1 MAVTIV
7 YGSDGGATR
16 AVASRIA
23 GRLGGKTVDIKTA
36 KPSDLE
42 NCSLLILGVPT
53 YGDGILQADWEEN
66 IETLKKAN
74 IANKKVALFGM
85 GDQESYPDSFV
96 DAMGI
101 LYDQIVEQGA
111 NVIGFTETTGYDYL
125 SSFAERDGK
134 FVGLAIDEDTQSS
147 LTGKR
152 IASWVSQLA

>member
-1 MAVTIV
+1 MAVTVV

-16 AVASRIA
+16 GVAARIA

-66 IETLKKAN
+66 IETLRKAN

-101 LYDQIVEQGA
+101 LYDHIVEQGA